1 MPKPS
6 RAMPHIV
13 DVAVG
18 ANIRQRRR
26 ALRVSQEALAEAI
39 AVTFQQVQKYER
51 GANRVSASCL
61 FDICRVL
68 KCHPADLMPAP
79 DWYGDEKAVKWMT
92 DARALHV
99 LHPRLFE
106 TLMALP
112 EENLRLLVAGLQAL
126 TAEPPAKEKLIS
138 NGRNPELIA

>member
-1 MPKPS
+1 MPKPA

-18 ANIRQRRR
+18 ANIRLRRR
-26 ALRVSQEALAEAI
+26 ALKISQEALAEAI
-39 AVTFQQVQKYER
+39 DVTFQQVQKYER

-61 FDICRVL
+61 FDICRTL
-68 KCHPADLMPAP
+68 RCHPADLMPAP
-79 DWYGDEKAVKWMT
+79 DWYRDEKTPKWMT
-92 DARALHV
+92 DARALHA

-112 EENLRLLVAGLQAL
+112 EENLRLLVTGLQAL
-126 TAEPPAKEKLIS
+126 TVEPPARAAHNREV
-138 NGRNPELIA
+138 IA

>member
-6 RAMPHIV
+6 RATPHIV

-26 ALRVSQEALAEAI
+26 ALKISQEALAEAI

-68 KCHPADLMPAP
+68 RCPPADLMPPP
-79 DWYGDEKAVKWMT
+79 DWYRDEKAAKWMT

-112 EENLRLLVAGLQAL
+112 EENLRLLITGLQAL
-126 TAEPPAKEKLIS
+126 TAEPPARAEH
-138 NGRNPELIA
+138 NRQLIA